1 MLKRI
6 KKRGRSFE
14 QISTDPGL
22 KDYYAR
28 LLKYYEPWYDHYS
41 ASPKMEIDGNKL
53 DFVTNMDAQKEVLKE
68 IDEKLHEI
76 GNL

>member
-1 MLKRI
+1 
-6 KKRGRSFE
+6 
-14 QISTDPGL
+14 
-22 KDYYAR
+22 
-28 LLKYYEPWYDHYS
+28 
-41 ASPKMEIDGNKL
+41 MEIDGNKL

>member
-1 MLKRI
+1 
-6 KKRGRSFE
+6 
-14 QISTDPGL
+14 
-22 KDYYAR
+22 
-28 LLKYYEPWYDHYS
+28 
-41 ASPKMEIDGNKL
+41 KL